1 MEFTEQKIG
10 FKQFSNTFSEWVEYL
25 CVEEEFV
32 SKNASFIAQMLNDAY
47 IVYCSRENYSISQL
61 AIDFSH
67 FVRNLY
73 LVCTHVHVCACNA
86 PTCTCTPAY

>member
-10 FKQFSNTFSEWVEYL
+10 FNQFSDTFYEWVEYL

-32 SKNASFIAQMLNDAY
+32 SHNASFVDQMLNDAY

-67 FVRNLY
+67 FVRNLS
-73 LVCTHVHVCACNA
+73 LVRTHTHVCTRA
-86 PTCTCTPAY
+86 PAY